1 MKKPQA
7 PITPSREAPLVR
19 GRPRDAGRDTAIID
33 ATMCVLTELGYE
45 QMSVEAVAAR
55 AEVAKTTIYRRYPSK
70 AALVM
75 AAVERRAAAIPP
87 TVKSGDLRE
96 RLLVVVTW
104 LAGEI
109 SGQQAGLL
117 GALFSAMRTDPD
129 LAAEMRLI
137 LRRDEDAMAKALFGR
152 PAERSEQLEP
162 NASELFAEV
171 APAVILHRLAV
182 GQSCGNRFLEHLV
195 DDILLPLVQRRPATE
210 RLSPAA
216 GKTTE
221 HANGVLGN

>member
-1 MKKPQA
+1 MKKSQA
-7 PITPSREAPLVR
+7 PVTPSREAPLVR

-33 ATMCVLTELGYE
+33 ATMYVLTELGYE

-87 TVKSGDLRE
+87 AVKSGDLRE

-109 SGQQAGLL
+109 SGQQVGLL

-129 LAAEMRLI
+129 LAAQMRLI
-137 LRRDEDAMAKALFGR
+137 LRRDEDAMARALFGR

-182 GQSCGNRFLEHLV
+182 GQSCGGRFLEHLV
-195 DDILLPLVQRRPATE
+195 DDILLPLLQRRP
-210 RLSPAA
+210 RQ
-216 GKTTE
+216 
-221 HANGVLGN
+221 

>member
-1 MKKPQA
+1 MEKPQA
-7 PITPSREAPLVR
+7 PVAPGREAPLVR

-33 ATMCVLTELGYE
+33 ATMDVLMELGYE
-45 QMSVEAVAAR
+45 QMSVAAVAAR
-55 AEVAKTTIYRRYPSK
+55 AQVAKTTIYRRYPSK

-96 RLLVVVTW
+96 RLLVVVPW

-109 SGQQAGLL
+109 SGQQVGLL

-129 LAAEMRLI
+129 LAAEMRLV

-152 PAERSEQLEP
+152 PAERGEQLEP
-162 NASELFAEV
+162 DASELVGEV
-171 APAVILHRLAV
+171 APAVILHRLAM
-182 GQSCGNRFLEHLV
+182 GQSCGGRFLEHLV
-195 DDILLPLVQRRPATE
+195 DDILLPLVERRPATE
-210 RLSPAA
+210 APAQRRTVIPA
-216 GKTTE
+216 S
-221 HANGVLGN
+221 H

>member
-33 ATMCVLTELGYE
+33 ATMYVLTELGYE

-75 AAVERRAAAIPP
+75 AAVERRAAAVPP

-104 LAGEI
+104 LAGDI

-137 LRRDEDAMAKALFGR
+137 LRRDQDAMAKALFGR

-162 NASELFAEV
+162 NAPELFGEV

-182 GQSCGNRFLEHLV
+182 GQSCGSRFLEHLV
-195 DDILLPLVQRRPATE
+195 DDILLPLVHRRPATE
-210 RLSPAA
+210 CQSPAA

-221 HANGVLGN
+221 HAN

>member
-1 MKKPQA
+1 MKEPQA
-7 PITPSREAPLVR
+7 PVTPGREPPLGR

-33 ATMCVLTELGYE
+33 ATLHVLTELGYE

-75 AAVERRAAAIPP
+75 AAVERRATAIPP
-87 TVKSGDLRE
+87 TVKSGGLRE

-109 SGQQAGLL
+109 SRQQVGLL

-129 LAAEMRLI
+129 LAAEMRLL
-137 LRRDEDAMAKALFGR
+137 LRRDEDAMATAFFGG
-152 PAERSEQLEP
+152 PAEQIGR
-162 NASELFAEV
+162 AHV
-171 APAVILHRLAV
+171 
-182 GQSCGNRFLEHLV
+182 
-195 DDILLPLVQRRPATE
+195 
-210 RLSPAA
+210 
-216 GKTTE
+216 
-221 HANGVLGN
+221 